1 MKATDFLLAKF
12 PFLDANRTAALGASY
27 GGYMAAWVCGHTDRF
42 KAIVCHA
49 GVSDFDTQYASDS
62 AIYWQDAPMG
72 GSPWRRTPDYEKE
85 NPMNYAAKFK
95 TPTLVIHGE
104 LDYRVPV
111 AQGFMFYAALQAQ
124 NVPSRFVYFP
134 DENHWVLKPQNSV
147 FWYGEV
153 RDWLGRWLGEKPGAA
168 KPAQ

>member
-1 MKATDFLLAKF
+1 
-12 PFLDANRTAALGASY
+12 
-27 GGYMAAWVCGHTDRF
+27 
-42 KAIVCHA
+42 
-49 GVSDFDTQYASDS
+49 
-62 AIYWQDAPMG
+62 MG

-124 NVPSRFVYFP
+124 KVPSRFVYFP